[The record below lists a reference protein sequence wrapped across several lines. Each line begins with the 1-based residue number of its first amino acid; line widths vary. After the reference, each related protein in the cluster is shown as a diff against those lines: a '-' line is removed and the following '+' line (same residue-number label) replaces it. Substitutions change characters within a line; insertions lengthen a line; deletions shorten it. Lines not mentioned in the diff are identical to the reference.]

1 MKTSSLTD
9 STTLFEVKPK
19 CFVSIQQL
27 KDWLPTVESALWFAK
42 VYKMDYRKSGDL
54 LRLVHKSDVLDALSE
69 GGHSTELQDYYD
81 TIIPDY
87 LKPEVKPET
96 VDAPPPAEVLP
107 ELWESAVI
115 EVARSIQEVADK
127 LSSTLGLMPSK
138 EGRMTFETMRK
149 MNKQRP
155 TLGVHAAQVRHQAVP
170 DALIILDVSGS
181 MTESTIRRIID
192 DVVALS
198 WKANA
203 HLAIVSDSC
212 FHWEPGSY
220 NVDDVLAK
228 AEYWGTHYEQ
238 LVPLFEKDWGT
249 VVTIAD
255 YDSAPYAKQVLRG
268 CVGKIGTVLDISLV
282 NRPTFLAECVGQ
294 LADEVKP
301 LLVGPNAYLGYGGF

>member
-1 MKTSSLTD
+1 MTRSVHEEVQ
-9 STTLFEVKPK
+9 LFELSPDKHIPVAA
-19 CFVSIQQL
+19 L
-27 KDWLPTVESALWFAK
+27 RRTLTTVEMALFFGK
-42 VYKMDYRKSGDL
+42 VYDLDAYALGKLLDL
-54 LRLVHKSDVLDALSE
+54 LFDTTVIAAIME

-203 HLAIVSDSC
+203 HLAIVSNDT
-212 FHWEPGSY
+212 FLWEPGSY
-220 NVDDVLAK
+220 DSASVLEK
-228 AEYWGTHYEQ
+228 AQYGGTQYET
-238 LVPLFEKDWGT
+238 LAPLFNNRSWGT

-255 YDSAPYAKQVLRG
+255 YDSSQDAKRAIAQTNGYV
-268 CVGKIGTVLDISLV
+268 GTVLDISLV
-282 NRPTFLAECVGQ
+282 HRPTFLGECISTIAQ
-294 LADEVKP
+294 NVKP
-301 LLVGPNAYLGYGGF
+301 LLVSTGVMCGW